1 MKKEL
6 RTTFITRQYMLS
18 KDFEIY
24 YYNDKDLKAVH
35 KHSHDYYEFY
45 FFLEGN
51 VNIKISDKEYPLQ
64 YGDLVIIPPRTLHC
78 PVIQNNEK
86 PYRRFVFW
94 ISQDYSTQL
103 NTLSPAYN
111 YLFQRVNQTQQY
123 IYHYDNIAYNTLQA
137 KVLQLIEEIHSDRYG
152 KEAKVALCVNDLIL
166 HLNRTIHEQYT
177 KPTKDSSIN
186 LYQDL
191 VTYIESHLD
200 ETLTLETLANIFF
213 VSKYYIAHIFK
224 DNMGISTH
232 QYILKKRLSM
242 CKDAMI
248 NGDNINEACTAYGFS
263 DYSNFYRAFIKE
275 YGVSPKKYRDEIL
288 RNAGWLKDT

>member
-64 YGDLVIIPPRTLHC
+64 YGDLVIIPPRTLHR